1 MDGNFPPKC
10 STNGSYGKIPK
21 DANPTNQTSITGKIP
36 KGLNPPKILCN
47 SFESKEP
54 LVRRYSFKGG
64 HSTKY
69 LIQYTQ
75 LDDWSSTSCYVSLR

>member
-1 MDGNFPPKC
+1 MFDSIGKTKEFYKEVWVDGNFPPKC

-21 DANPTNQTSITGKIP
+21 DANPTNQTSIIGKIP

-54 LVRRYSFKGG
+54 SIFGRRS
-64 HSTKY
+64 
-69 LIQYTQ
+69 I
-75 LDDWSSTSCYVSLR
+75 